1 MGFSKIRSGGCEEIF
16 ITEVQDGNHKT
27 LEKWVVNKRDY
38 HQVLKILNNKFGLNL
53 IIKERVRDNDLD
65 WALR

>member
-1 MGFSKIRSGGCEEIF
+1 MGFSRIKSNGSEEIF

-38 HQVLKILNNKFGLNL
+38 PQVLRILNNKFGLNL
-53 IIKERVRDNDLD
+53 IIKERIRDTDLD
-65 WALR
+65 WALK

>member
-1 MGFSKIRSGGCEEIF
+1 MGFSKIRSGGNEEIF

-27 LEKWVVNKRDY
+27 LDKWVCNKKDY
-38 HQVLKILNNKFGLNL
+38 FKVIRILNNKFGLNL
-53 IIKERVRDNDLD
+53 IIKERTRDTDLD